1 MENQSQWEH
10 NNFPYFHKKKIND
23 KIRSNNSN
31 IITNVTWNYDENIM
45 CRVYAKPQNE
55 IRGLS
60 EVVPVVIKVWRFY
73 MKLFGGM

>member
-10 NNFPYFHKKKIND
+10 NFPYFHKKKIND
-23 KIRSNNSN
+23 KVHCTNSN
-31 IITNVTWNYDENIM
+31 IIMNVTRNYDEKM

-60 EVVPVVIKVWRFY
+60 ELVPVIIKVERFY
-73 MKLFGGM
+73 MTLFGGM